1 MDVYLFGKTYLE
13 RGKIMQQ
20 PTDRNTGYQQG
31 VQPQRQ
37 QRVAQ
42 HNQAHSRRDRPGVDP
57 VPQGQRPT
65 VEQPSGGREAANGE
79 QTEVK
84 KTKRTLTVI
93 GDAYAR
99 TAWLFMYDVLDI
111 GKVYFRIGYHDGD
124 DVAAYADAHK
134 LRVPLHDLFQHGY
147 MNPKLYD
154 VACKQGDTIA
164 KIDIYGG
171 STREGVTSTIVTITD
186 DPGRRMPVSI
196 TVSSGPGILG
206 EDGDIRPKRGGDR
219 KRVSISMSRQEART
233 MAGRVLGH
241 YAFWAVRKRQYV
253 KPKIKKGDDS

>member
-1 MDVYLFGKTYLE
+1 
-13 RGKIMQQ
+13 MQQ
-20 PTDRNTGYQQG
+20 PTGRNTGYQQG
-31 VQPQRQ
+31 IQHQKRQR
-37 QRVAQ
+37 APQ
-42 HNQAHSRRDRPGVDP
+42 HNQAPSRRGGSGVDP
-57 VPQGQRPT
+57 VQQRQRHT
-65 VEQPSGGREAANGE
+65 VQQPPEGREAANGE
-79 QTEVK
+79 QTQGK
-84 KTKRTLTVI
+84 KAKRKLTVI

-111 GKVYFRIGYHDGD
+111 GKVYFRMGYHDGD

-134 LRVPLHDLFQHGY
+134 LRIPLHDLFQHGY

-154 VACKQGDTIA
+154 VACKQGDTVA
-164 KIDIYGG
+164 KVDIYGG
-171 STREGVTSTIVTITD
+171 STKEGVISTIVTITD

-219 KRVSISMSRQEART
+219 KRVSISMSRQEARS

-241 YAFWAVRKRQYV
+241 YAFWEVRKRQYV
-253 KPKIKKGDDS
+253 KPRIRKGNDS

>member
-1 MDVYLFGKTYLE
+1 
-13 RGKIMQQ
+13 MQQ
-20 PTDRNTGYQQG
+20 PTDRSTGYPQG
-31 VQPQRQ
+31 IQHQRRQRAPQ
-37 QRVAQ
+37 
-42 HNQAHSRRDRPGVDP
+42 HDPAHSRRGGQGVDSA
-57 VPQGQRPT
+57 PQSQRHT
-65 VEQPSGGREAANGE
+65 VERPSGGREAANRE
-79 QTEVK
+79 QTQEK
-84 KTKRTLTVI
+84 KAKRKLTVI

-111 GKVYFRIGYHDGD
+111 GKVYFRMGYHDGD

-134 LRVPLHDLFQHGY
+134 LRVPLRDLFQHGY

-154 VACKQGDTIA
+154 VACKQGDTVA

-171 STREGVTSTIVTITD
+171 STKEGVTSTIVTITD

-241 YAFWAVRKRQYV
+241 YAFWEVRKRQYV
-253 KPKIKKGDDS
+253 KPKIKKDDAS